1 MRKIVDY
8 LDYAG
13 IPYESLNKPLTL
25 KILEAKA
32 YQLYRFR
39 REHNYSGEVEVKAP
53 PSIIYPIVNE
63 IFDKIGYKELR
74 SIPIRAGLR
83 YQFMHLIPWSPPE
96 PGMCSMILQCDLINY
111 TIFTPD
117 LHYVYLNCQ
126 PQQQLDYQI

>member
-1 MRKIVDY
+1 MISITEY
-8 LDYAG
+8 LDYAC

-25 KILEAKA
+25 RMLEDKA
-32 YQLYRFR
+32 YELYRLR
-39 REHNYSGEVEVKAP
+39 REHNYSGEVEIKAP

-63 IFDKIGYKELR
+63 IFDKLGYTEFR
-74 SIPIRAGLR
+74 GIPIREGLR

-96 PGMCSMILQCDLINY
+96 PRMCTMILQCDLINY
-111 TIFTPD
+111 TAFTPD